1 MTFRF
6 SPSQMKLLYDCPR
19 CMWLKYRAGIERPRG
34 IFPGLPGAI
43 DKLLQSKTAK
53 HAGKSRPSWLL
64 PWIKEGVIKA
74 GPKRFVTQGEHWKLT
89 GIVDDLVLMK
99 GGSVILIDYKTAKQA
114 HSKENTVQYYQLQLD
129 MYAFLCE
136 ANGLHVE
143 DTAYIVYTTPDYL
156 MDFAYSNAFGV
167 NFKVTHIAL
176 KVSAQRARDTIAEAV
191 SLCLQKEAPAPSKT
205 CEYCQ
210 YRNQP
215 L

>member
-1 MTFRF
+1 MIFRF
-6 SPSQMKLLYDCPR
+6 SPSQLHTLLECPR

-43 DKLLQSKTAK
+43 DTLLQSKTAK
-53 HAGKSRPSWLL
+53 HTGKSRPSWLL

-143 DTAYIVYTTPDYL
+143 DTAYIVYTTPAYIEN
-156 MDFAYSNAFGV
+156 FAYTNSFGI

-176 KVSAQRARDTIAEAV
+176 DVNAQRAKDAIRKGVEI
-191 SLCLQKEAPAPSKT
+191 CLQEEAPPASEG
-205 CEYCQ
+205 CEYCR
-210 YRNQP
+210 YRN
-215 L
+215 